1 MTHFGMLRMARVAI
15 VTDSTA
21 DLAPHIAR
29 EAGIV
34 TVPASI
40 SLGASSIRE
49 PAHTRQGHDSRI
61 AAPAGTSEAP
71 PPAMVDAFAAAFA
84 HAGKAHDEIVAVLLS
99 HRLGDAVAAASQAR
113 ERMANMTAIEIVDSR
128 SASLGLGFQ
137 ALRAAE
143 LARRETSAAAVAA
156 ELRAALDR
164 YHVVFS
170 IESIEHLRVSGRVGR
185 SAAIIADALQ
195 LKPLLRIDEGQIVP
209 YERARTRA
217 RAIAELAEFVCA
229 LPAVE
234 RVAALY
240 ATNQDDGFRLASVI
254 AAETGLDPERFVVA
268 RIGSAVAA
276 HVGPGALGIAV
287 VESEA
292 R

>member
-1 MTHFGMLRMARVAI
+1 MLAMSRIAI

-29 EAGIV
+29 EAGITV
-34 TVPASI
+34 VPATI
-40 SLGASSIRE
+40 ALGDSAIRE
-49 PAHTRQGHDSRI
+49 PALARREPSQARTI
-61 AAPAGTSEAP
+61 AGTPPHLP
-71 PPAMVDAFAAAFA
+71 PPALVDAFVKAFAAAA
-84 HAGKAHDEIVAVLLS
+84 HDHDEIVAVLLS
-99 HRLGDAVAAASQAR
+99 SRLGDVVAAATQAR
-113 ERMANMTAIEIVDSR
+113 ARIAGTANIEIVDSR

-143 LARRETSAAAVAA
+143 LARGETSAAAIA
-156 ELRAALDR
+156 AALRGAQDR

-170 IESIEHLRVSGRVGR
+170 IESAEHLRLSGRIGR

-240 ATNQDDGFRLASVI
+240 ATDQDDGFRLASVI
-254 AAETGLDPERFVVA
+254 AAESGLAPERFVVA

-276 HVGPGALGIAV
+276 QVGPGALGIAV
-287 VESEA
+287 VEA
-292 R
+292 DGGLGVG